1 MADPV
6 QPQVLEMVTM
16 EQMDC
21 CIYREKT
28 YVEGL
33 LTTSRYMTAF
43 GWNEKRQDAFRET
56 MTSQYIDMAKPCTY
70 SWISTWHEKM
80 KIKPDGVMKRVLIL
94 ENQRNKPLLTS
105 YFLQE
110 GGILLLFKQFFHATR
125 AYPNPFHTD
134 DIFVGYAVIAKP
146 RCTAIAFH

>member
-56 MTSQYIDMAKPCTY
+56 MTSQYIDMAKPCTD

-105 YFLQE
+105 YF
-110 GGILLLFKQFFHATR
+110 FFSSSSFTQ
-125 AYPNPFHTD
+125 
-134 DIFVGYAVIAKP
+134 
-146 RCTAIAFH
+146 